1 MQQALQSVDM
11 QRLENWLDKVFPRVL
26 QVLES
31 NLTMK
36 AFDQYEVLWEDE
48 REDINEAYSLK
59 TDFDFKEANRAV

>member
-1 MQQALQSVDM
+1 M

-36 AFDQYEVLWEDE
+36 AFDSYEVLWEDE

-59 TDFDFKEANRAV
+59 TDFDFIEANRAV